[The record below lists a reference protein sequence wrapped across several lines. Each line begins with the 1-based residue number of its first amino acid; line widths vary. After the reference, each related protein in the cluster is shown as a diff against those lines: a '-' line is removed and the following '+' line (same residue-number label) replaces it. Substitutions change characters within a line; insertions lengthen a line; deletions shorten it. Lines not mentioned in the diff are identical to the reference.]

1 MLRGKNRF
9 TSLLAAL
16 GAACLLACAMGSAAA
31 APATAA
37 SKSQKAKSV
46 PKGEIESSRRY
57 YEEITR
63 FYGIYEDQAV
73 QDYVAAIGQRVARH
87 SDMPDMEWHFVVL
100 DDGSINAF
108 TTGGGYVYIFRGLL
122 AYVNSE
128 AELAGVIGHEI
139 AHVTQRH
146 PSKGQGRSILA
157 NILAI
162 GAAIMTGNAAVADM
176 ASIGAAAWV
185 QGYGREAESEADRFG
200 MVYMTRAGYDP
211 KAMKSVF
218 ETFKAQESFEI
229 ASARKEG
236 REPHIYHGVF
246 SDHPAPDD
254 RAAAAARSAALVT
267 DVPEGG
273 FVINRNTYM
282 QAIDGMAFGTSRAQ
296 GVVRDNRFY
305 HADMG
310 ITMAFPRGWIIENQR
325 DRILAYNTNL
335 GGNPAVSQ
343 TRYTAGEVR
352 PESIMQISVDA
363 RPDNKSPREF
373 LIEKLK
379 RSLAGGQP
387 VTINGMDGYS
397 VLSREGSP
405 LDNGAGPV
413 RYIVLY
419 RGKSAFIFAGA
430 SRSQRNG
437 QPEADGLFRSVAET
451 MRDLKPAEFPLA
463 EPYRLKILRA
473 TDKTRL
479 AEYAEN
485 IPAEKYHKE
494 ELELINGVY
503 PNKKLPVGEY
513 IKVVE

>member
-1 MLRGKNRF
+1 MLPRHCRF
-9 TSLLAAL
+9 SSLLAAL
-16 GAACLLACAMGSAAA
+16 GAALLLACSVGSATA
-31 APATAA
+31 APASTPA
-37 SKSQKAKSV
+37 KSQKAKSV
-46 PKGEIESSRRY
+46 PKGEIESSRRN
-57 YEEITR
+57 YEEITK

-73 QDYVAAIGQRVARH
+73 QDYVNAIGQRVARH
-87 SDMPDMEWHFVVL
+87 SDMPDMEWHFTVL

-185 QGYGREAESEADRFG
+185 QGYGREAESEADRIG

-211 KAMKSVF
+211 KAMQSVF
-218 ETFKAQESFEI
+218 ETFKAQESFEL

-254 RAAAAARSAALVT
+254 RSAAAARAAALVT
-267 DVPEGG
+267 DVPDGG
-273 FVINRNTYM
+273 FVLNRNTYM

-325 DRILAYNTNL
+325 DRILAYNTNQPL
-335 GGNPAVSQ
+335 NQ
-343 TRYTAGEVR
+343 TRYPVGEVL
-352 PESIMQISVDA
+352 PESVMQISVDP
-363 RPDNKSPREF
+363 RPQNKSPREF

-379 RSLAGGQP
+379 RSLAGGAP

-413 RYIVLY
+413 RYIALY
-419 RGKSAFIFAGA
+419 RGNSAFIFAGA

-451 MRDLKPAEFPLA
+451 MRGLKPAEFPLA

-479 AEYAEN
+479 AEYAAN

-503 PNKKLPVGEY
+503 PNKQLPVGEY

>member
-1 MLRGKNRF
+1 MLPRYNRVR
-9 TSLLAAL
+9 SLLAAL
-16 GAACLLACAMGSAAA
+16 GAASLFAFAIGTAMA
-31 APATAA
+31 APGNAPAA
-37 SKSQKAKSV
+37 RTEKTKSV
-46 PKGEIESSRRY
+46 PKGEIESARRN
-57 YEEITR
+57 YEEITK
-63 FYGIYEDQAV
+63 FYGVYEDQGI
-73 QDYVAAIGQRVARH
+73 QDYVNAIGQRVARH
-87 SDMPDMEWHFVVL
+87 SDMPDMEWHFTVL

-108 TTGGGYVYIFRGLL
+108 TTGGGYVYVFRGLL
-122 AYVNSE
+122 AYMNSE

-162 GAAIMTGNAAVADM
+162 GAAVMTGNAAVADM
-176 ASIGAAAWV
+176 ASIGAGAWV

-211 KAMKSVF
+211 KAMKSMF
-218 ETFKAQESFEI
+218 ETLKAQESFEI

-236 REPHIYHGVF
+236 REPHVYHGVF

-254 RAAAAARSAALVT
+254 RAAAAARAAALVT

-273 FVINRNTYM
+273 FVINRNTFM
-282 QAIDGMAFGTSRAQ
+282 QAVDGMAYGTSRAQ

-310 ITMAFPRGWIIENQR
+310 ITMAFPRGWLIENQR
-325 DRILAYNTNL
+325 DRILAYNTNQSTTQ
-335 GGNPAVSQ
+335 ASYQ
-343 TRYTAGEVR
+343 AGQVR
-352 PESIMQISVDA
+352 PESVMQISVDP
-363 RPDNKSPREF
+363 RPENKAPREF

-379 RSLAGGQP
+379 RSLAGGEP

-430 SRSQRNG
+430 SRSGRNG
-437 QPEADGLFRSVAET
+437 KPEADGLFRSVAET

-485 IPAEKYHKE
+485 IPAEKYHVE
-494 ELELINGVY
+494 ELELINAVY
-503 PNKKLPVGEY
+503 PHKKLPVGEY